1 MAKRGLGRGI
11 DALMGN
17 DSVAGG
23 SDNEIRIASIEEVF
37 PNPDQPRKHFSEES
51 LQELADS
58 VREKGVIQ
66 PLLVEQVSNGSY
78 QIIAGERRYRASK
91 LAGLKTIPVIVREF
105 SQEEKM
111 EIALI
116 ENIQREDL
124 SPVEEARAYRGLM
137 ESSGYSQEALAERLG
152 KKRSTI
158 ANAVRLL
165 RLPEDILDALDQGVV
180 SAGHARALLQSGSDD
195 KIRALFQA
203 IQQDGLSVR
212 QAEVLARG
220 GEISAMSGGF
230 EQKLSAVTKA
240 AAAAAAA
247 GEGEKAGIKKSPEL
261 IDIERRLVEKLGTK
275 VVLHGSENSG
285 RLEISYFS
293 LDDLNRLIDLLLP

>member
-66 PLLVEQVSNGSY
+66 PLLVEQVSDGSY

>member
-1 MAKRGLGRGI
+1 VAKRGLGRGI

-23 SDNEIRIASIEEVF
+23 SDNEIRIASVEEVF

-66 PLLVEQVSNGSY
+66 PLLVERVSDGSY

-91 LAGLKTIPVIVREF
+91 LAGLKTVPVIVREF

-220 GEISAMSGGF
+220 GEISAMSGGL
-230 EQKLSAVTKA
+230 EQKLSAGTK
-240 AAAAAAA
+240 AAAA